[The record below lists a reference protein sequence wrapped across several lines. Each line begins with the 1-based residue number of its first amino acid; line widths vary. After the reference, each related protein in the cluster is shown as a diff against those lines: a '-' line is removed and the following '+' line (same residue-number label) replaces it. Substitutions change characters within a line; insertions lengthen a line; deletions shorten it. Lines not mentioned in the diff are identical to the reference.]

1 MLHLKSVIAFAV
13 FTLLAQV
20 AQARV
25 YTIGVEDI
33 DYYPIYK
40 TESGQYKGFARDLFD
55 RFGKEKGYE
64 FRYESLP
71 VMRLTKYFIDGQVD
85 LKFPDNAVWAKEAK
99 GDKAIRYSASILK
112 YTDGVMVLPA
122 RKDMGLESIKHLGV
136 VRGFTP
142 WNYLD
147 LVKEGKVV
155 LKEASNLE
163 SMCNQALNSRVDG
176 AYFNIDVARYFLKN
190 TLKHADAMV
199 FNTHLPHD
207 TNTYHLSTISHPDIV
222 TAFDKFLEE
231 HRDWVQ
237 SLKKTYELTE

>member
-1 MLHLKSVIAFAV
+1 MSYLKSFVLGA
-13 FTLLAQV
+13 LLAV
-20 AQARV
+20 VGGNAQARV

-33 DYYPIYK
+33 DYFPIYK
-40 TESGQYKGFARDLFD
+40 TDSGQYKGFARDLFD
-55 RFGKEKGYE
+55 RFGKEKGFE

-71 VMRLTKYFIDGQVD
+71 VMRLTKYFVDGQVD
-85 LKFPDNAVWAKEAK
+85 LKFPDNAVWAKDAK
-99 GDKAIRYSASILK
+99 GDRAITYSAAILK

-122 RKDMGLESIKHLGV
+122 RKDQGLETLKHLGV

-163 SMCNQALNSRVDG
+163 SMANQALNARVDG
-176 AYFNIDVARYFLKN
+176 AYFNVDVARYFLKN
-190 TLKHADAMV
+190 TLKQADAMV
-199 FNTHLPHD
+199 FNPNLPHD

-222 TAFDKFLEE
+222 KAFDQFLDEN
-231 HRDWVQ
+231 RDWVQ
-237 SLKKTYELTE
+237 SLKKTYELSE